1 MSLRPP
7 SITSRHDAGFT
18 LTELLVALVVSAIAA
33 LAIFGAFSGLSSAM
47 TQTKAQDNSWQQ
59 ARTAMTMLTQAIE
72 SAGYGLPMNECGGGI
87 YTNVAPTAAD
97 QQFTASTSSA
107 NGGLF
112 LTAVADQVQTTGT
125 PFDYDPPTT
134 NTYALTTVTGGDVF
148 GPAPVATITGTHG
161 QSVTSANFFVN
172 DSTLLN
178 INDIFLVALPNS
190 SCLLGQITNIGG
202 ANNVVAE
209 SGKST
214 YNAPGAFATTDPG
227 ITPSQLL
234 NAGVI
239 DLGSSGFSVKN
250 FFIQDDNGAGVPSL
264 YMQTYPYNA
273 GTGPAPNPMLV
284 ARGVVD
290 MQFAFGYGTN
300 GVVSTYVGPLAIP
313 PAGMTPGD
321 LLTVEVALLVRS
333 TRYTPGQY
341 GSAGNGPPAI
351 TIMNNAD
358 NPSLPTVTY
367 TIPTHLP
374 AGQTMECVQG
384 NCNQYLYRVFET
396 VIPVRNNIWGQ

>member
-1 MSLRPP
+1 MSLRRL
-7 SITSRHDAGFT
+7 SITSRHHCGFT
-18 LTELLVALVVSAIAA
+18 LVELMVALVVSAIAA

-47 TQTKAQDNSWQQ
+47 TQTKAQDNTWQQ

-87 YTNVAPTAAD
+87 YTNVPLTSTS
-97 QQFTASTSSA
+97 QQFTTSTSSPS
-107 NGGLF
+107 GGMF

-125 PFDYDPPTT
+125 PFDYDPTTT
-134 NTYALTTVTGGDVF
+134 NTYALTTVTGGNVF
-148 GPAPVATITGTHG
+148 GSAAAATITGTHG
-161 QSVTSANFFVN
+161 KSVTSANFFVN
-172 DSTLLN
+172 NSTLLSA
-178 INDIFLVALPNS
+178 NDIFLVALPNS

-202 ANNVVAE
+202 ANNIVGN

-214 YNAPGAFATTDPG
+214 YNAPGAFSATDPG
-227 ITPSQLL
+227 ITASQLL
-234 NAGVI
+234 NAGLI
-239 DLGSSGFSVKN
+239 DLGNSGFSVKN

-264 YMQTYPYNA
+264 YMQTYPYNV

-284 ARGVVD
+284 ARGIVD

-300 GVVSTYVGPLAIP
+300 GVVSAYVGPLATP

-341 GSAGNGPPAI
+341 AGTGGAPPAI
-351 TIMNNAD
+351 TIMNSAD
-358 NPSLPTVTY
+358 NPAIPTVTY
-367 TIPTHLP
+367 TIPTNLP

-384 NCNQYLYRVFET
+384 NCNQYLYRVFQT
-396 VIPVRNNIWGQ
+396 VIPVRNDIWGQ